1 MHADRPRPQIVD
13 EIEQAKALDGAAEA
27 IQRVARSVLG
37 DTSVRRVLSGVPI
50 GHPLHPAL
58 VAVPIG
64 SWLSASM
71 LDLTAGNRAA
81 ARRLIGFGCLA
92 ALPTAAAGAAD
103 WLETTGPDRRVGLVH
118 AGLNDLALTIYL
130 ASWRSRRHGHNVTG
144 ALLALAGSGVLAA
157 GGWLG
162 GHLAYS
168 RGVGVEVQQPSAV
181 DAQHPPAEATASAE

>member
-1 MHADRPRPQIVD
+1 MQPDGPLRQVVDR
-13 EIEQAKALDGAAEA
+13 IERAEFLDGAAET
-27 IQRVARSVLG
+27 IQRLGRSVVG
-37 DTSVRRVLSGVPI
+37 DGKARRMLSGTPL

-92 ALPTAAAGAAD
+92 ALPTAAAGAVD
-103 WLETTGPDRRVGLVH
+103 WLETSGPDRRIGLAH
-118 AGLNDLALTIYL
+118 AALNDLALTIYL
-130 ASWRSRRHGHNVTG
+130 ASWRARRHGHSVSG
-144 ALLALAGSGVLAA
+144 VGLALAGSGVLAA

-168 RGVGVEVQQPSAV
+168 RGIGVER
-181 DAQHPPAEATASAE
+181 PPASEVNPIPTQPDS